1 MLYLLYSMAQRCCLL
16 HLIKQIC
23 LLKTFLRTP
32 GISLPVFHSRT
43 NLKLHHISVFPKMVK
58 KVKINLDLSQ
68 PSGHDCIPVVVLEN
82 CEPELSYILAELFKV
97 S

>member
-1 MLYLLYSMAQRCCLL
+1 M
-16 HLIKQIC
+16 KQIC

-43 NLKLHHISVFPKMVK
+43 NLKPHISVFPKMVK
-58 KVKINLDLSQ
+58 KVKINLDLPQ
-68 PSGHDCIPVVVLEN
+68 PSGHDCILLVVLEN

>member
-1 MLYLLYSMAQRCCLL
+1 M
-16 HLIKQIC
+16 KQIC

-43 NLKLHHISVFPKMVK
+43 NLKLHISVFPKMVK
-58 KVKINLDLSQ
+58 KVKINLDLPQ
-68 PSGHDCIPVVVLEN
+68 PSGHDCIPLVVLEN